1 MLKKNE
7 QETALQLLTS
17 LQQLRFDG
25 CDYFLDLAVGQHS
38 LPSLKRLEI
47 FEGTRILELPERGL
61 PPSLEELEARRCCR
75 ELTEQCRM
83 LATRKLNVKI
93 DGKYVN

>member
-1 MLKKNE
+1 
-7 QETALQLLTS
+7 
-17 LQQLRFDG
+17 
-25 CDYFLDLAVGQHS
+25 
-38 LPSLKRLEI
+38 LEI